1 LLYDNDWLYFCVA
14 NNFWNRSPID
24 KQWIDFAKMTVSHS
38 GSTFSS
44 LTSLMFSGQ
53 LINIKTN
60 ADPYPALAGRPLT
73 NSAFRDFIVETIN
86 SQNLSLWFT
95 FRGGTNTSNP
105 MKINSSDIHG
115 IAFNGSPIK
124 SLSAGTGALPG
135 FVSAPSGLTYN
146 VTYHLNKFYADDCA
160 GYPDGDGLYSYRN
173 GLFLTNCWNTPL
185 LYNSS
190 SYYSQSSFSGNYF
203 RHPNGHSKI
212 IGFCLDG
219 YPIYGPYGHSGL
231 FDSNSPI
238 ILMRSSYSGLTTDS
252 HRPIDWKYFN
262 KIGVNDIEYDLLQGA
277 FVEDFVYVSGYG
289 TLDELNGR
297 FCTTPEFPSG
307 TYAYFLT
314 FTNSS
319 LSIPEFPYIFGT
331 GTKQQRQS

>member
-1 LLYDNDWLYFCVA
+1 
-14 NNFWNRSPID
+14 
-24 KQWIDFAKMTVSHS
+24 M
-38 GSTFSS
+38 
-44 LTSLMFSGQ
+44 
-53 LINIKTN
+53 
-60 ADPYPALAGRPLT
+60 
-73 NSAFRDFIVETIN
+73 
-86 SQNLSLWFT
+86 
-95 FRGGTNTSNP
+95 
-105 MKINSSDIHG
+105 
-115 IAFNGSPIK
+115 
-124 SLSAGTGALPG
+124 
-135 FVSAPSGLTYN
+135 
-146 VTYHLNKFYADDCA
+146 
-160 GYPDGDGLYSYRN
+160 
-173 GLFLTNCWNTPL
+173 

-289 TLDELNGR
+289 TLDEFNGR